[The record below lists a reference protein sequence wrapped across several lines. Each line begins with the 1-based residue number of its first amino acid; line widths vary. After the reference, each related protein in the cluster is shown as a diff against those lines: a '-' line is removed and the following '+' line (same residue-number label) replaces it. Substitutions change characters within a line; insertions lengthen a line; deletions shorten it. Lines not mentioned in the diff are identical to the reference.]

1 MYGPIHT
8 KNKQNSI
15 RAKQKPLL
23 NLLICLGDGGRL
35 ATRGDVVVDKPLEL
49 LFNGNEGVGMN
60 LEGVL
65 RIALVDIGNI
75 TSLMTRANVKCDS
88 KKTHQI

>member
-1 MYGPIHT
+1 MCRCMCGPIHT

-35 ATRGDVVVDKPLEL
+35 ATRADVVVDKPLEL
-49 LFNGNEGVGMN
+49 LFDGSEGVGMN
-60 LEGVL
+60 LKGVL
-65 RIALVDIGNI
+65 RVAFVDIGNI
-75 TSLMTRANVKCDS
+75 TP
-88 KKTHQI
+88 